1 MSQMKANGPM
11 GSDFLDVSILWRRKG
26 TVIFSVLSCVA
37 LGLIYLQQ
45 ATPIFESEARVLI
58 QQQDLL
64 NAATRVRSDAEFLS
78 TQAEI
83 IRSPVIIEKALKTVT
98 IPVPEDSDMDPVLFV
113 LKGLK
118 V

>member
-1 MSQMKANGPM
+1 MS
-11 GSDFLDVSILWRRKG
+11 VLWRRKG
-26 TVIFSVLSCVA
+26 LVILSVLSCVT
-37 LGLIYLQQ
+37 LGLIYLAQ

-64 NAATRVRSDAEFLS
+64 NAASRIRTDAEFLS

-98 IPVPEDSDMDPVLFV
+98 VPVPEGSTLDPVLF
-113 LKGLK
+113 
-118 V
+118 